1 MICAP
6 FCRRWETQT
15 LAAVCGLH
23 RVQLP
28 GPGHISLSSILSRKL
43 DSILSINSSGK
54 RKYILAETLDIDEKV
69 SSPEVL
75 VSAAL
80 ASSLSCIF

>member
-1 MICAP
+1 M
-6 FCRRWETQT
+6 
-15 LAAVCGLH
+15 AAECGLH

-28 GPGHISLSSILSRKL
+28 GPGHLTFIHFIQRKL
-43 DSILSINSSGK
+43 DSILSINFSGEK
-54 RKYILAETLDIDEKV
+54 KYILAETLDIDEKV